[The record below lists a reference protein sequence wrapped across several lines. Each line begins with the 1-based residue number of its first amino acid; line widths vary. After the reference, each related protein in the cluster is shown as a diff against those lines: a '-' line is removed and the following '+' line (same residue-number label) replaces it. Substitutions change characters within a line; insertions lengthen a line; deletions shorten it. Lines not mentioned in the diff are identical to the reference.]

1 MLLKDQVAVVTGAA
15 RGIGRAISLALA
27 DEGAHVVAVDVL
39 ADALDS
45 TVGEIAAKGVK
56 AVARQADVTDSEQ
69 VEQLFASVVSDF
81 DRLDIMVNNA
91 GITRDTLLLSMDDQ
105 QWDQVIQVNLRGVF
119 LCTRAAAKIMLR
131 QRYGRIVNMASVS
144 GLMGNAGQAN
154 YAASKA
160 GVVGL
165 TKTVA
170 KEMGK
175 RKVTCNA
182 VAPGF
187 IKTDMTDALPEKV
200 REQVKLVIPAGRF
213 GEPEDVAAAVVFLA
227 SPQAEYITGQVL
239 SVDGGLYM

>member
-27 DEGAHVVAVDVL
+27 EEGAHIVAV
-39 ADALDS
+39 
-45 TVGEIAAKGVK
+45 
-56 AVARQADVTDSEQ
+56 
-69 VEQLFASVVSDF
+69 
-81 DRLDIMVNNA
+81 VNNA

-105 QWDQVIQVNLRGVF
+105 QWDRVIQVNLRGVF

-170 KEMGK
+170 KEMAK

-200 REQVKLVIPAGRF
+200 REQVKQLIPAGRF
-213 GEPEDVAAAVVFLA
+213 GQPEDVAAAVVFLA

-239 SVDGGLYM
+239 SVDGGLYT

>member
-39 ADALDS
+39 ADALES
-45 TVGEIAAKGVK
+45 TVGEIASKGVK
-56 AVARQADVTDSEQ
+56 AVARQVDVTDSEQ

-81 DRLDIMVNNA
+81 ERLDIMVNNA
-91 GITRDTLLLSMDDQ
+91 GITRDTLLLSMDDR

-170 KEMGK
+170 KEMAK

-200 REQVKLVIPAGRF
+200 RDQVKLVIPAGRF

-227 SPQAEYITGQVL
+227 SPQAEYVTGQVL

>member
-27 DEGAHVVAVDVL
+27 DEGAHIVAVDVL

-81 DRLDIMVNNA
+81 DRVDIVVNNA

-170 KEMGK
+170 KEMAK

-200 REQVKLVIPAGRF
+200 RDQVKLVIPAGRF
-213 GEPEDVAAAVVFLA
+213 GQPEDVAAAVVFLA
-227 SPQAEYITGQVL
+227 SPQAEYVTGQVL

>member
-1 MLLKDQVAVVTGAA
+1 MLLKDQVAAVTGAA

-27 DEGAHVVAVDVL
+27 DEGAHIVAVDVL

-56 AVARQADVTDSEQ
+56 AVARQADVTDSQQ

-119 LCTRAAAKIMLR
+119 ICTRAAAKIMLR

-170 KEMGK
+170 KEMAK

-200 REQVKLVIPAGRF
+200 RDQVKLVIPAGRF

>member
-27 DEGAHVVAVDVL
+27 DEGAHIVAVDVL

-56 AVARQADVTDSEQ
+56 AVARQVDVTDSEQ

-144 GLMGNAGQAN
+144 GLMGN
-154 YAASKA
+154 
-160 GVVGL
+160 VGL

-170 KEMGK
+170 KEMAK

-200 REQVKLVIPAGRF
+200 RDQVKLVIPAGRF

>member
-1 MLLKDQVAVVTGAA
+1 MLLKDQVAMVTGAA
-15 RGIGRAISLALA
+15 RGIGRAICLALA
-27 DEGAHVVAVDVL
+27 DEGAHIVAVDVL

-56 AVARQADVTDSEQ
+56 AVGKRADVTDSEQ
-69 VEQLFASVVSDF
+69 VEQLFTSAVSDLE
-81 DRLDIMVNNA
+81 RLDIMVNNA

-170 KEMGK
+170 KEMAK

-200 REQVKLVIPAGRF
+200 RDQVKLVIPAGRF
-213 GEPEDVAAAVVFLA
+213 GQPEDVAAAVVFLA
-227 SPQAEYITGQVL
+227 SPQAEYVTGQVL

>member
-27 DEGAHVVAVDVL
+27 DEGAHIVAVDVL

-56 AVARQADVTDSEQ
+56 AVARQVDVTDSEQ

-81 DRLDIMVNNA
+81 DRVDIVVNNA

-170 KEMGK
+170 KEMAK
-175 RKVTCNA
+175 RKITCNA

-200 REQVKLVIPAGRF
+200 RDQVKLVIPAGRF

-227 SPQAEYITGQVL
+227 SPQAEYVTGQVL

>member
-56 AVARQADVTDSEQ
+56 AVARQVDVTDSEQ

-81 DRLDIMVNNA
+81 ERLDIMVNNA
-91 GITRDTLLLSMDDQ
+91 GITRDTLLLSMDDR

-170 KEMGK
+170 KEMAK

-200 REQVKLVIPAGRF
+200 RDQVKLVIPAGRF

-227 SPQAEYITGQVL
+227 SPQAEYVTGQVL